1 MRDLLELK
9 KRLKSKIESLKVC
22 KKITYTKRKKHGLE
36 LNTVT
41 TAMYTLIMSMDATR
55 VELKEKKKELKTKMK
70 DLRKNVK
77 SLSAKIKELDKSR
90 ISNNKDIGK
99 LNLRCAD
106 LHKKQFALSMD

>member
-1 MRDLLELK
+1 M
-9 KRLKSKIESLKVC
+9 C
-22 KKITYTKRKKHGLE
+22 KKITYTKCKKHGLE

-41 TAMYTLIMSMDATR
+41 TTMYTLIMSMDATR
-55 VELKEKKKELKTKMK
+55 VEKLKEKKKELKTKMK